1 MLKSLYRSQ
10 KLQLYRLGERRGHS
24 LQIQFL
30 RVESA
35 RLNKK
40 LMAFFIGEV
49 HNFVFKA
56 RAVARPHAVNFSAV
70 KRRILYVIENNLFCF
85 VICIRYIASR
95 LVYGRSVGVKRKRSC
110 CFVALLLFKHRKSTL
125 RRFTRDGVPV
135 LNRLSGIFIL

>member
-1 MLKSLYRSQ
+1 MRDGDHAVILNSIHSTHNLNVLKSLYRSQ

-30 RVESA
+30 CVESA

-56 RAVARPHAVNFSAV
+56 RAIARPHAVNFSAV
-70 KRRILYVIENNLFCF
+70 KR
-85 VICIRYIASR
+85 
-95 LVYGRSVGVKRKRSC
+95 
-110 CFVALLLFKHRKSTL
+110 
-125 RRFTRDGVPV
+125 
-135 LNRLSGIFIL
+135 